1 MVGTVLVRPIPR
13 NLWSNEA
20 FPTLHVVNGA
30 AHAGNSASTQDC
42 AQRGSKAHMLR
53 QSSLKPDSN
62 ALLINVDSE
71 TQCITRGSSFSGT
84 RLAKRGI
91 LSC

>member
-1 MVGTVLVRPIPR
+1 MVGIVLVRPIPR

-42 AQRGSKAHMLR
+42 VQRRSKAHMLR
-53 QSSLKPDSN
+53 QYSPKSDSN
-62 ALLINVDSE
+62 AWLIDVDSE
-71 TQCITRGSSFSGT
+71 NRCITRGSSFSGT